1 MKIKIITL
9 ILMILCVGACASCG
23 ESGDEQPNT
32 LVNVPDNANNQENAG
47 GAESE
52 EEQEQRIFSDAPV
65 QDHGGAEYRIIGRL
79 AVTSNRHWDAR
90 DLYAEEE
97 SGDIIEDAVFR
108 RNKTIEEKFNIK
120 ITRIEADPPTSLARR
135 AIQAG
140 TNDYDIIYDAIV
152 QTKDLMTAGLGL
164 DLKNVPHIDLGKPWY
179 DQNANRQLSIGNKLY
194 TTFSDFTIL
203 DKDCT
208 WVYLFNK
215 QLLADLAL
223 EDPYQLVREG
233 KWTID
238 KLYDM
243 CKDASRDLDGDG
255 VMGNWDQYGYMGES
269 FNMYV
274 GLVAADVVLF
284 PKDAD
289 DLPKFSGM
297 NERVFIAFEKLLGV
311 FGNKEISLRAE
322 DITGY
327 AGDIWV
333 EVMDAGFMEGRVL
346 FNNAGMNRVT
356 LFRSMEIDFGILPS
370 PKLNEAQENYYNT
383 VTHHSATSFVIPVTL
398 AGEDL
403 ARVGAVTDALAAESR
418 YTLIPAYYET
428 QLKTK
433 LTRDDDSS
441 EMMDLIFA
449 NRRFDLG
456 LIFGFGD
463 IVGIFGTAM
472 TQNNANIA
480 SRLESAEPRAER
492 DIEKLIG
499 QIMGSD

>member
-1 MKIKIITL
+1 MKIKISAI
-9 ILMILCVGACASCG
+9 ILVLCAGIYFSCG
-23 ESGDEQPNT
+23 GGGDAPDTPVNAPDAVENAAESGE
-32 LVNVPDNANNQENAG
+32 EN
-47 GAESE
+47 EKQ
-52 EEQEQRIFSDAPV
+52 QEQRIFSEAPV
-65 QDHGGAEYRIIGRL
+65 SDFGGAEYRIIGRL
-79 AVTSNRHWDAR
+79 AITVNRHWDAR

-97 SGDIIEDAVFR
+97 TGDVIEDAVFK

-120 ITRIEADPPTSLARR
+120 ITRTEADPPSAPARK

-140 TNDYDIIYDAIV
+140 SDDYDIIYDAIV
-152 QTKDLMTAGLGL
+152 QTKDLASAGLGI
-164 DLKNVPHIDLGKPWY
+164 DLKKAPHIDLDKPWY
-179 DQNANRQLSIGNKLY
+179 DQNANKQLSIGNKLF

-223 EDPYQLVREG
+223 EDPYQAVREG
-233 KWTID
+233 RWTID
-238 KLYDM
+238 KLQDM
-243 CKDASRDLDGDG
+243 CKGAARDLDGDG

-284 PKDAD
+284 PKGAD
-289 DLPKFSGM
+289 DLPVFSGM
-297 NERVFIAFEKLLGV
+297 DERIFIAFEKLLGV
-311 FGNKEISLRAE
+311 LGNKEISLRAE
-322 DITGY
+322 DVTGY
-327 AGDIWV
+327 SGDIWV
-333 EVMDAGFMEGRVL
+333 GVMDAGFMEGRVL
-346 FNNAGMNRVT
+346 FSNAGMNRVT

-370 PKLNEAQENYYNT
+370 PKLDEAQANYYNT
-383 VTHHSATSFVIPVTL
+383 VTHHSATSFIIPVTL
-398 AGEDL
+398 AGDAL
-403 ARVGAVTDALAAESR
+403 ARVGAITDALAAESK

-433 LTRDDDSS
+433 LTRDDDSA

-456 LIFGFGD
+456 LIYGFGD
-463 IVGIFGTAM
+463 IAGIFGTAM

-480 SRLESAEPRAER
+480 SKLESAEPRAVR
-492 DIEKLIG
+492 DVEKLIG
-499 QIMGSD
+499 QIMGIE